1 MSVELEILL
10 KAISAEAPCGSDC
23 SFSNEFHAIKKAK
36 TQDDPLLDQG
46 DWIVEPKQADWGFV
60 SAKSTEL
67 LTEKTKDIRLYSWLI
82 EAWSHLYGFE
92 GIAQGLEL
100 TQRSL
105 SDFWMLLHPEIEDD
119 DWDQR
124 LGLLQGLINQLPML
138 IKNIPVVNAAPFYS
152 LNAAPFYSLMDYEG
166 LLHQQNLRLKQP
178 EDQANVQSGSSLEQ
192 FEQVLSQTPQSF
204 QYQNYQ
210 EFFAILQQWEILK
223 EVLDGLLGLD
233 APSFAA
239 IDSQL
244 ESIQNSLKKIYK
256 TDTFGLETVTT
267 NQTKPVS
274 GITNSSTIIHPATN
288 LISTSTIMHSP
299 SFQPQTQNHLA
310 NREQAIRVLQEI
322 AQYFQT
328 NEPHSPVSY
337 MLQKTIKWSQLP
349 LHEWLSQVI
358 KNENPLETVHE
369 LLGVQKNMNNS
380 NNDW

>member
-1 MSVELEILL
+1 MSVELETLL
-10 KAISAEAPCGSDC
+10 KAISAESPCGIDC

-46 DWIVEPKQADWGFV
+46 DWIAEPKQADWGFV
-60 SAKSTEL
+60 SVKSTEL
-67 LTEKTKDIRLYSWLI
+67 LTEKTKDIRLYGWLI

-105 SDFWMLLHPEIEDD
+105 SNFWMLLHPEIEDD
-119 DWDQR
+119 DLDQR

-138 IKNIPVVNAAPFYS
+138 IKNIPVVNT
-152 LNAAPFYSLMDYEG
+152 APFYSLMDYEG

-210 EFFAILQQWEILK
+210 DFLAILQQWEILK
-223 EVLDGLLGLD
+223 EVLDGLLDLD

-244 ESIQNSLKKIYK
+244 ESIQSNLKKIYK
-256 TDTFGLETVTT
+256 TDTFGLKTVST
-267 NQTKPVS
+267 NQTHPVS
-274 GITNSSTIIHPATN
+274 GTTNSSTIIHPTTN

-299 SFQPQTQNHLA
+299 SFQAQTQNHLA
-310 NREQAIRVLQEI
+310 NREQAIQVLQEI

-358 KNENPLETVHE
+358 KNENPLENVHE
-369 LLGVQKNMNNS
+369 LLGVQKNINNS